1 MASVASFFAD
11 LLLSFIPIFVA
22 MDAIGVLPFVLSLTQ
37 DMGTQERTRTVRYA
51 ILTALGLGLAFI
63 IVGKSIF
70 WLLGISVADFLVAGG
85 IILLVLSINHLIR
98 GKLVEIEPTIGQ
110 QTIGVVPLGTPL
122 IVGPAVL
129 TTLLLL
135 IDQYSVQGTLGIIVV
150 IIAFIV
156 NLAIAWLIFAQ
167 SSRVARLLRAG
178 GMTALSKIASLL
190 LAAIAVKMISLGIQ
204 GIMGVAAA

>member
-1 MASVASFFAD
+1 
-11 LLLSFIPIFVA
+11 

-190 LAAIAVKMISLGIQ
+190 LAAIAVTMISLGIQ